1 MKMILALTTL
11 MVFASCSKFQEKMKT
26 KSKITPIAKAQ
37 QLKEIKGDGKYFTM
51 RLKYPLTTEEVGMY
65 NYKDIMYNGE
75 NLFLGSFGDMFK
87 YGFANLFI
95 NLGSYSKIKY
105 TTDLELPEIDPSV
118 IKSIKIKKIFFAL
131 EPCERDEKNC
141 ETYRKKE
148 KLTFR
153 FLDKL
158 FVNLSVIENHDSLSF
173 REEPVSILTKK
184 QFAPELNRARYY
196 TAQTK
201 EEKEKYSTPEDLKQ
215 FHNVTLAKYETN
227 LSWFDNKIKK
237 YKKVKDDG
245 LYFVFKE
252 KDHFVA
258 IKNFFKK
265 SYFNGIIQDVTIMGD
280 SVVVE
285 LMKDA
290 TEENNQAMK
299 ARFFNALNKSGFNK
313 SGLFAYNGNPKHPR
327 KPEGCSF
334 VNCVDLEVNDFNL
347 SPMLG
352 KSNHLKIDSFISIND
367 VPGNDFKYKGFIE
380 LEVKMDVPL

>member
-1 MKMILALTTL
+1 MKKILALTTL
-11 MVFASCSKFQEKMKT
+11 IALVSCSKFQEKIKT

-37 QLKEIKGDGKYFTM
+37 RLNEIKGDGKFFTM

-65 NYKDIMYNGE
+65 NYKDIMYNGD

-87 YGFANLFI
+87 FGFANLFI
-95 NLGSYSKIKY
+95 NMGSYSKIKY

-118 IKSIKIKKIFFAL
+118 IKEIKIKKIFFSL
-131 EPCERDEKNC
+131 EPCERDANDC

-173 REEPVSILTKK
+173 REEPVTILKNK
-184 QFAPELNRARYY
+184 DFEPELNRARYY
-196 TAQTK
+196 TAQT
-201 EEKEKYSTPEDLKQ
+201 EDEKEKLLPSGKLEK

-227 LSWFDNKIKK
+227 LTWFDNIIRKN
-237 YKKVKDDG
+237 KKVKDDG
-245 LYFVFKE
+245 LYFIFKE

-265 SYFNGIIQDVTIMGD
+265 HHFNGIIQDVTLMGD

-285 LMKDA
+285 LIKDE

-299 ARFFNALNKSGFNK
+299 ARFICL
-313 SGLFAYNGNPKHPR
+313 
-327 KPEGCSF
+327 
-334 VNCVDLEVNDFNL
+334 
-347 SPMLG
+347 
-352 KSNHLKIDSFISIND
+352 
-367 VPGNDFKYKGFIE
+367 
-380 LEVKMDVPL
+380 